1 MLRTPQFKFTAL
13 KMLFLF
19 KEIETFRIH
28 RWHNTR
34 NYSIKKYKAAL

>member
-1 MLRTPQFKFTAL
+1 
-13 KMLFLF
+13 MLFLF

-34 NYSIKKYKAAL
+34 NYSIKKYKAALIGCTPFYIKQGT